1 MICSSYY
8 STPFF
13 FAFFPSIKNIAA
25 IKVYISPNIPHIP
38 TEPIDCVFT
47 SFPNANTT
55 IVIINGI
62 IVNTKFPNFSNLSI
76 AFSVFINVSNK
87 K

>member
-1 MICSSYY
+1 MSQYCRVYLS
-8 STPFF
+8 PFF

-25 IKVYISPNIPHIP
+25 TNVYINPNMPHIP

-55 IVIINGI
+55 IVIIKGI
-62 IVNTKFPNFSNLSI
+62 IVNIKFFTFLI
-76 AFSVFINVSNK
+76 
-87 K
+87 